1 MRNIKVESL
10 RLLARVALTTIAALS
25 ISCQKAYIEPV
36 AIAAEDICSFCRMAI
51 SEKQYAA
58 ELITNDGDAY
68 KFDDIGCLVEHIKGD
83 KRTDVAAYF
92 VTDFESRVWITAEGA
107 HYVKSAKLK
116 TPMGGG
122 VIAFKNESK
131 ARESVLTFQG
141 SLMRFDDVIKVS
153 D

>member
-1 MRNIKVESL
+1 MRDSKVESL
-10 RLLARVALTTIAALS
+10 RVLARLALTTIAAFS

-36 AIAAEDICSFCRMAI
+36 AIAAEDICSFCKMAI

-58 ELITNDGDAY
+58 EFITNDGDAL
-68 KFDDIGCLVEHIKGD
+68 KFDDIGCLVEHIKGV
-83 KRTDVAAYF
+83 KRTEVAAYF

-107 HYVKSAKLK
+107 HFVRSAGLK

-122 VIAFKNESK
+122 VIAFRNESE
-131 ARESVLTFQG
+131 ARESAARFHG
-141 SLMRFDDVIKVS
+141 SLLRFDEVIKVS